1 MNGIY
6 STAFSAMPL
15 LNFPFRLQEA
25 KTAYAI
31 LIMGTYWCTEVTDLA
46 VTALLPLFLF
56 PVLSVMPAKEVAP
69 PYFKDTNVLV
79 LGGLIMAV
87 AIERWNVHKRIAL
100 KVLLL
105 LGAQPR
111 R

>member
-1 MNGIY
+1 
-6 STAFSAMPL
+6 
-15 LNFPFRLQEA
+15 
-25 KTAYAI
+25 
-31 LIMGTYWCTEVTDLA
+31 MGVYWCTEVTDLA

-56 PVLSVMPAKEVAP
+56 PVLKVIKASDISPA
-69 PYFKDTNVLV
+69 YFKDTNVLV

-105 LGAQPR
+105 VGAQPR
-111 R
+111 RYICIPDESLPFQVFSSKA

>member
-1 MNGIY
+1 M
-6 STAFSAMPL
+6 
-15 LNFPFRLQEA
+15 
-25 KTAYAI
+25 
-31 LIMGTYWCTEVTDLA
+31 A

-56 PVLSVMPAKEVAP
+56 PVLSIMPAKEVAP

-100 KVLLL
+100 KVLLI

-111 R
+111 RLVCKKLSAFNYFSCKNSLGQNSK